1 MTASDSAIART
12 KARTETAPGGA
23 PGRRFGD
30 TPVHVALL
38 VIGIIVAIPI
48 IISFF
53 ISFTPLRELVGRP
66 NPEILPDT
74 WTFNNYDK
82 AWNANPFPRYMLNSF
97 IQTGIITLAQVVFSI
112 LAGFAFAMFDFWG
125 KRFLF
130 AFVIG
135 SLIIPFELTFIP
147 NFELISNLGKITP
160 SWLPFGSEWFEGI
173 SWANTYQGLALPF
186 LASAFGVFMMRQFF
200 LSIPRDL
207 YDAAKIDGAGDW
219 YYLWRVMVPLSKGA
233 ISAFTIFA
241 FLGAWNQYL
250 WPLVITNEESMR
262 TAQIGIRFFLVNQE
276 RATDWGAIMAG
287 AVIVMIPTL
296 VVFLFA
302 QKQLVK
308 GIAASGLKG

>member
-1 MTASDSAIART
+1 MTSIEVAAEATRAKSRSN
-12 KARTETAPGGA
+12 P
-23 PGRRFGD
+23 PGRKRKWGEL
-30 TPVHVALL
+30 PVHVALL

-53 ISFTPLRELVGRP
+53 ISFTPLRELVNRA
-66 NPEILPDT
+66 NPAIIPEV
-74 WTFNNYDK
+74 WTTQNYSK
-82 AWNANPFPRYMLNSF
+82 AWTASPFGRYMLNSF
-97 IQTGIITLAQVVFSI
+97 IQTGIITFAQVIFSV
-112 LAGFAFAMFDFWG
+112 LAGYAFAMFAFFG
-125 KRFLF
+125 KRTLF
-130 AFVIG
+130 AILIG

-147 NFELISNLGKITP
+147 NFVLISDLG
-160 SWLPFGSEWFEGI
+160 
-173 SWANTYQGLALPF
+173 WANTYQGLTVPF

-219 YYLWRVMVPLSKGA
+219 YYLWRIMVPLSKGA

-241 FLGAWNQYL
+241 FLSAWNQFL
-250 WPLVITNEESMR
+250 WPLVITNEETMR

-287 AVIVMIPTL
+287 TVIVMVPALL
-296 VVFLFA
+296 VFIFA